1 MCALNNSFDIS
12 CQIYGTQ
19 KRWGIQRLVTGLTK
33 NSEDCGKKQRAA
45 MISRRGS
52 RMFLKWSIQRR
63 EDCPHVSPDQE
74 FCEFGKLL
82 FVGLGRANESV
93 VTNFLDRAI

>member
-1 MCALNNSFDIS
+1 MGHKKL
-12 CQIYGTQ
+12 
-19 KRWGIQRLVTGLTK
+19 RGIQRLVTGLTK

-63 EDCPHVSPDQE
+63 DCPHVSPDQE